1 MNRKTNVEV
10 VTELME
16 FSKNGALQQAFILK
30 AIEYYAAVCIE
41 AGAQTFDTP
50 MLSGEGWIRCAVEA
64 RDTIKKHLGT

>member
-30 AIEYYAAVCIE
+30 AIEYYAQVCIK
-41 AGAQTFDTP
+41 AGAKTFDNP
-50 MLSGEGWIRCAVEA
+50 MLSGEGWIRCAIEA
-64 RDTIKKHLGT
+64 REAIKEHLGS